1 MPTRVIIRAPEEEIS
16 SVVESNS
23 PSFRRR
29 RRAPALSSK
38 DVSASQ
44 RLSGYLFIFISYVVL
59 FVSSIKKNEKV
70 EAKYDGTENEETGQS
85 LPPIS
90 EWKRLSAVVGSASFS
105 GLMIFTVM
113 AHFDKICAPN
123 LWLAIY
129 KDGSLGEGI
138 ILMVL
143 FFAAIFMLYVST
155 SITGIGG
162 AVGKNYNVYF
172 SSWLGFFSCVY
183 TFGLWKDSA
192 ISNNVSTVF
201 IFSFSMIAEVIRS
214 NK

>member
-23 PSFRRR
+23 PSFRNR

-70 EAKYDGTENEETGQS
+70 EVKYDGSDNEEAVQS
-85 LPPIS
+85 LPSIA
-90 EWKRLSAVVGSASFS
+90 EWKRLSAVFGSASFS
-105 GLMIFTVM
+105 GLMIFTVI

-129 KDGSLGEGI
+129 KDGSLVEGI

-143 FFAAIFMLYVST
+143 FIAASFMLYVST

-183 TFGLWKDSA
+183 TFSLWKNSA
-192 ISNNVSTVF
+192 ISNNVSIGF
-201 IFSFSMIAEVIRS
+201 ISYLLYDF
-214 NK
+214 

>member
-1 MPTRVIIRAPEEEIS
+1 M
-16 SVVESNS
+16 
-23 PSFRRR
+23 
-29 RRAPALSSK
+29 
-38 DVSASQ
+38 
-44 RLSGYLFIFISYVVL
+44 L